1 MRSLSF
7 LLPILLVGC
16 VPGTI
21 ESTGGSA
28 PGGSSGND
36 APDAAIGG
44 GGNPDGAAASSDAA
58 INCKAK
64 VTSVGSGHHNAGQD
78 CQQGCHNHGFSMSG
92 TLYAAANS
100 TTPVIGATIT
110 AKDANGKLVDMVSQ
124 NDGNFYTT
132 TTVAFP
138 VTVVASLCPNPN
150 HAMAGQITAG
160 NGGCNKSGCHQAG
173 AQGKIYLP

>member
-1 MRSLSF
+1 MRRLSF

-21 ESTGGSA
+21 ESTGGPA

-36 APDAAIGG
+36 APDAAVGG
-44 GGNPDGAAASSDAA
+44 GTRSDGAAASADAA
-58 INCKAK
+58 LNCKTK
-64 VTSVGSGHHNAGQD
+64 VAAVGSGHHNAGQD
-78 CQQGCHNHGFSMSG
+78 CQQGCHNHGFTMSG
-92 TLYAAANS
+92 TLYAAVNS

-110 AKDANGKLVDMVSQ
+110 AKDANGQLVDMVTQS
-124 NDGNFYTT
+124 DGNFWTSSA
-132 TTVAFP
+132 VAFP